1 MKKNFIKVLRLKLF
15 NLILFLSDIIF
26 RFYILLISE
35 IGVALILNCII
46 IPLAARDTPMPYI
59 VKKIFLQYIAYYTFC
74 RRPDDASISKISNSN
89 NHKSSSKNQE
99 NKLYNNGFMNSTFN
113 DNIIFANNK
122 HITNNTNRLESSIM
136 NGAMGLG
143 GYHNLMGNG
152 NPVLPSREKIDNV
165 AHLRD
170 RRRSLKASGA
180 DSGDNPLYDMTD
192 TLNAIHELMLDEMNT
207 RKYNEDW
214 VQLTLVL
221 DRVFFLVFVITIFV
235 SVGVVIGE
243 APKITM

>member
-1 MKKNFIKVLRLKLF
+1 MI
-15 NLILFLSDIIF
+15 IFLSDIIF

-35 IGVALILNCII
+35 IGVALILNCVI
-46 IPLAARDTPMPYI
+46 IPLAVRDTPVPYI
-59 VKKIFLQYIAYYTFC
+59 IKKIFLQYIAYYMCC
-74 RRPDDASISKISNSN
+74 RRPDDASISKTKNNN
-89 NHKSSSKNQE
+89 NHKSSNKNQE

-122 HITNNTNRLESSIM
+122 HITNNTNRLDSSIM
-136 NGAMGLG
+136 NGGIGAG

-152 NPVLPSREKIDNV
+152 NPIMPSREKIDNV
-165 AHLRD
+165 VHLRD
-170 RRRSLKASGA
+170 RRRSLKASGV
-180 DSGDNPLYDMTD
+180 DGDNPLYDMTD
-192 TLNAIHELMLDEMNT
+192 TLSAIHELMQDEVNT

-235 SVGVVIGE
+235 SVGAVIGE